1 MKHAVTAF
9 SLAALLA
16 AGCGGQSAS
25 PTPAVP
31 APAAPG
37 GGTMTVGV
45 TEDGFDSSTSTLQ
58 VGVRLTGE
66 ASFNDPRYG
75 VVLGYFKGK
84 TSTTSQVISLPMG
97 RNVKFQ
103 NHDTTLPHT
112 MSFLGNATK
121 NSAPWPSTFTG
132 SGTKAPAGTAIGT
145 TNWST
150 GTLSPGQKSALYTTG
165 LPGFYMMGCAFHYVL
180 HGMRTVVIVK

>member
-16 AGCGGQSAS
+16 AGCGGQSAA
-25 PTPAVP
+25 PM
-31 APAAPG
+31 PAAPAPSQAG
-37 GGTMTVGV
+37 DGTVNVGV
-45 TEDGFDSSTSTLQ
+45 TDDGFDCATCTLA

-66 ASFNDPRYG
+66 SSFTDPRYG

-84 TSTTSQVISLPMG
+84 TSTTSEVISLPTG
-97 RNVKFQ
+97 RNVKFF
-103 NHDTTLPHT
+103 NLDSSLPHT
-112 MSFLGNATK
+112 MSFLGDATK
-121 NSAPWPSTFTG
+121 NMAPWPMSFTG
-132 SGTKAPAGTAIGT
+132 SGTKSPAGTAIGT

-150 GTLSPGQKSALYTTG
+150 GTLTPGSRSAKYATG